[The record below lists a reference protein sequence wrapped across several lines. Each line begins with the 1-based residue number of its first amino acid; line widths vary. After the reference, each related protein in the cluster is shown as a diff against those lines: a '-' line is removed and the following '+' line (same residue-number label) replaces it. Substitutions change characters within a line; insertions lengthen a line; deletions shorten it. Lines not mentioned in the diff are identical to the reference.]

1 MLPAA
6 GLGSELR
13 WLLLPR
19 TSCPKRFHAPR
30 NRCIHPSPPPFALCS
45 SIFPL
50 GVFRGAEEVQL
61 FPGSCWTSSPSAA
74 PPGSRCA
81 CGPRLPPSLCSVFSA
96 LCLAV
101 SVPGGLGP
109 ASLSPL
115 TLKAELGALGGGSRG
130 GGGSGRG
137 GGPGTGVE
145 RLREPPLPPAA
156 PLRPLAIVVLYYF
169 VLLGLLPC
177 LLPPFYFGAP
187 RLGALTPVTATL
199 WEFNLFAVV
208 SLFVFFLRSFPVPRC
223 LYDAVPGLP
232 PPPGGVSDQ

>member
-1 MLPAA
+1 MLPTA

-61 FPGSCWTSSPSAA
+61 LPGSCWTSSPSAA

-130 GGGSGRG
+130 GGGSGQG
-137 GGPGTGVE
+137 GGLAPAWSGYASPLCPLLLLCGRSRSWFCIILYFLAFCPVSSPRFILE
-145 RLREPPLPPAA
+145 RRGWV
-156 PLRPLAIVVLYYF
+156 R
-169 VLLGLLPC
+169 
-177 LLPPFYFGAP
+177 
-187 RLGALTPVTATL
+187 
-199 WEFNLFAVV
+199 
-208 SLFVFFLRSFPVPRC
+208 
-223 LYDAVPGLP
+223 
-232 PPPGGVSDQ
+232 